1 MTIKVTIDKATLDR
15 TTKTLD
21 KLATP
26 KARENL
32 VHRAAVAATNR
43 IGEKASE
50 GASGILAK
58 IAGVARRT
66 ISPRS
71 TAASSHQA
79 EPRHTVD
86 FPTPIPIRKLRSTK
100 VDREAGT
107 VEFRSLAGALQKF
120 NARPVGGEFE
130 LAARNPLPKRL
141 LGGIVF
147 SADPRKTPELEQHVD
162 SLAPGFEAAFESEL
176 ESLLAAVN
184 RRG

>member
-1 MTIKVTIDKATLDR
+1 MTIKVKLDKASLDR

-26 KARENL
+26 KERENL
-32 VHRAAVAATNR
+32 VHRAGVAATNR
-43 IGEKASE
+43 IGEQASE
-50 GASGILAK
+50 GAAIILAR
-58 IAGVARRT
+58 IAGTARRT

-79 EPRHTVD
+79 EPAYTVD

-100 VDREAGT
+100 VDRAAGT
-107 VEFRSLAGALQKF
+107 VQFRSLAGALQKF

-130 LAARNPLPKRL
+130 LAVRNPLPRRL
-141 LGGIVF
+141 LGGLVF
-147 SADPRKTPELEQHVD
+147 SPDPRKTPELEQYAD
-162 SLAPGFEAAFESEL
+162 SLAPGFEAAFEDEL
-176 ESLLAAVN
+176 GSLLAAVN